1 MFDDSRPLIV
11 QRDCTVLLEVRNN
24 QFAEARNLLSGI
36 AYLVKS
42 PLQLYTYRITP
53 LSLWNAAAAGMKEH
67 EIIEKLR
74 SYSKL
79 PLPGSVEAEI
89 RKHMG
94 RYGCIR
100 LEPDGGRLRLACGN
114 EDVMNQL
121 LAFSSL
127 SSYMSRVDGSS
138 LSLSVEPQFRG
149 IVKRELTRL
158 GFPVIDLAGYHDG
171 ESLPIRLRKFTSGGK
186 PFQLRDYQ
194 LEAVEAF
201 YRKDS
206 VYEGSGVLVLPCG
219 AGKTVVGIAAM
230 ARLNTATLILTSSVT
245 SVRQWKK
252 ELLDKTDLNEQTIG
266 EYCGPSKTV
275 RPVTIATYQ
284 ILTHRKSSDDEFV
297 HMKLFNE
304 RDWGLIIYDEV
315 HLLPAPVFRV
325 TAGIQATR
333 RLGLTA
339 TLVRED
345 GCEEDVFSLIGPKC
359 YDVPWRQMEERQWIS
374 EAVCREIRVPF
385 SGQSLEEYRRA
396 GAREKHRIAG
406 ENPAKI
412 LAVQDLLRKH
422 AGDRILIIG
431 QYISQL
437 EQLASELNAPLICGK
452 VRHEQ
457 REAIYDRFNQ
467 GEIPV
472 LVVSRVANFAVDLP
486 DANVAIQ
493 VSGSFGSRQEEA
505 QRLGRIL
512 RPKQGGNQ
520 SFFYSLVT
528 LDSSEQ
534 EFSLKRQLFLVEQ
547 GYRYETKTVNEAAQ
561 VGMVSL

>member
-11 QRDCTVLLEVRNN
+11 QQDCTVLLEVRNG
-24 QFAEARNLLSGI
+24 QFEEARNLLSGI

-42 PLQLYTYRITP
+42 PLQLHTYRITP

-67 EIIEKLR
+67 DIVERLR
-74 SYSKL
+74 RYSKF
-79 PLPGSVEAEI
+79 PLPDNVEAEI
-89 RKHMG
+89 LKHMR

-100 LEPDGGRLRLACGN
+100 LEPDGSRLRLVCSN

-121 LAFSSL
+121 RSFPSL
-127 SSYMSRVDGSS
+127 NSYMERFDER
-138 LSLSVEPQFRG
+138 SLSVEPQLRG

-158 GFPVIDLAGYHDG
+158 GFPVIDLAGYHEG
-171 ESLPIRLRKFTSGGK
+171 ESLPIRLRKLTSK
-186 PFQLRDYQ
+186 DKEFQLRDYQ

-206 VYEGSGVLVLPCG
+206 IYGGSGVLVLPCG
-219 AGKTVVGIAAM
+219 AGKTIVGIAAM

-252 ELLDKTDLNEQTIG
+252 ELLDKTDLDEQTVG
-266 EYCGPSKTV
+266 EYCGPCKTV

-284 ILTHRKSSDDEFV
+284 ILTHRKSSDEEFI

-333 RLGLTA
+333 RLGMTA

-359 YDVPWRQMEERQWIS
+359 FDVPWRQLEERQWIS

-385 SGQSLEEYRRA
+385 SSRIREEYRRS
-396 GAREKHRIAG
+396 GASEKHRIAG
-406 ENPAKI
+406 ENPEKI
-412 LAVQDLLRKH
+412 NTVKALLHKH

-437 EQLASELNAPLICGK
+437 ERVAAELKAPLICGK

-467 GEIPV
+467 GEVPV

-512 RPKQGGNQ
+512 RPKQGSNR

-534 EFSLKRQLFLVEQ
+534 EFSLKRQLFLIEQ
-547 GYRYETKTVNEAAQ
+547 GYRYDTETVKDVTQAE
-561 VGMVSL
+561 MVSL